1 MCKHTP
7 EVRILSIVR
16 YNTILGDIINVL
28 CREIANVLQDAATFG
43 LVALGGFSGFIV
55 ILQCD
60 PSAGS
65 DTEA

>member
-7 EVRILSIVR
+7 VVQTLSIVR

-28 CREIANVLQDAATFG
+28 CREIAKALQDAPTFG
-43 LVALGGFSGFIV
+43 LVALGGFSGFII

-65 DTEA
+65 DTET